1 MVQHPV
7 ESDKSID
14 GELKQIL
21 DRECFDPLHQT
32 ALSKEQLKDVIPSR
46 VFLTE
51 KFIPSGEFDKL
62 KSRLVA
68 GGHKQDR
75 AEYEDISSPTVS
87 TQSVFMI
94 SALAAAEGRTVATV
108 DITGAYLNADMPD
121 GYEVL
126 MRLDKEITR
135 RVVRLRPTFKK
146 FVNPN
151 GTLIVRLNKALYGC
165 IESAK
170 LWYDNLCTTFQSMD
184 FLPNPY
190 DPCVFNRMYND
201 KQCTACVHVDDIKIT
216 CADPIGVEDTVQG
229 LTNRYNTITVKRGL
243 IHSYLGMTFDYTIPG
258 KVRITMSKYVTDI
271 LEKYQVTGSAAT
283 PASSTLFDIDM
294 DSKQLSTEQSEDFH
308 SRVATLL
315 YLVKRVRPDG
325 LTTVAF
331 LSTRINVPTEQDWAK
346 LTRLLKY
353 INSTK
358 DFGIVLD
365 ADRDV
370 CVLVYVDASYGVHA
384 DGKSHTGVAISL
396 GRGAVFVR
404 SGKQKIVTKSSTESE
419 LVGLSDSVGQT
430 IWTRNFLGP
439 EGQGYKLGPATV
451 YEDNMSTIKLAEKG
465 RSTSERTRHI
475 SIRYFF
481 IKDRIA
487 AGEIQIEHLSTK
499 DMIADMLTKPLQ
511 GELFRAMRRQLLNWE

>member
-14 GELKQIL
+14 GELEQIL
-21 DRECFDPLHQT
+21 NRECFDPLHQT

-87 TQSVFMI
+87 TQSVFML
-94 SALAAAEGRTVATV
+94 SALAAAEGRTIATV

-135 RVVRLRPTFKK
+135 RVVRLRPIFKK

-170 LWYDNLCTTFQSMD
+170 LWYDNLCTTFQSMG
-184 FLPNPY
+184 FIPNPY
-190 DPCVFNRMYND
+190 DPCVFNRMYKD

-216 CADPIGVEDTVQG
+216 CADPMGVEDTVEG

-271 LEKYQVTGSAAT
+271 LAKYQVTGSAAT
-283 PASSTLFDIDM
+283 PASSNLFDIDL

-331 LSTRINVPTEQDWAK
+331 LSTRINVPTEQDWTK

-384 DGKSHTGVAISL
+384 DGKSHTGVVISL

-404 SGKQKIVTKSSTESE
+404 SEKQKIVTKSSTESE

-439 EGQGYKLGPATV
+439 EGQGYKMGPATV